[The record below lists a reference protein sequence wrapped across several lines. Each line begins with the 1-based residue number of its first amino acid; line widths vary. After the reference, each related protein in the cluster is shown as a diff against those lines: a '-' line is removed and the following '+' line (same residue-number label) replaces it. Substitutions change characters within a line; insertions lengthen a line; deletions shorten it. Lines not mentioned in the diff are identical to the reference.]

1 MQSSYKKVENGDI
14 WGKILE
20 SLPCRRLRWDKLDV
34 TLIVAKAW
42 LTSPT
47 YLMWDLSNLLKC
59 PFIKYLWQLLGIVHM
74 RSQII
79 RIIIVVNLVVCQ
91 QPAVS

>member
-42 LTSPT
+42 LGWLQVPH
-47 YLMWDLSNLLKC
+47 LCD
-59 PFIKYLWQLLGIVHM
+59 F
-74 RSQII
+74 
-79 RIIIVVNLVVCQ
+79 
-91 QPAVS
+91 

>member
-34 TLIVAKAW
+34 ALIVVKAW
-42 LTSPT
+42 LGWLQVPP
-47 YLMWDLSNLLKC
+47 LCD
-59 PFIKYLWQLLGIVHM
+59 F
-74 RSQII
+74 
-79 RIIIVVNLVVCQ
+79 
-91 QPAVS
+91 